1 MGTVKKPSMQIAIP
15 ITVAALLDLFAAIM
29 MASIN
34 TKPEFLMIFV
44 LCEIILIAGA
54 ISAWNKYFKR
64 YVNYAIEQ
72 KLREINK
79 KSED

>member
-1 MGTVKKPSMQIAIP
+1 MFEVKKPSMQSAIP

-34 TKPEFLMIFV
+34 TKPELLMIFV

-54 ISAWNKYFKR
+54 IVAWIKYFKR
-64 YVNYAIEQ
+64 YINYAIEQ

>member
-1 MGTVKKPSMQIAIP
+1 MDENKKPSMQIAIP

-34 TKPEFLMIFV
+34 AKSELLMIFV

-54 ISAWNKYFKR
+54 IAAWNKYFKR

-79 KSED
+79 KSEN

>member
-1 MGTVKKPSMQIAIP
+1 MDEVKKPSMQSAIP
-15 ITVAALLDLFAAIM
+15 ITVAALLDLFAAILL
-29 MASIN
+29 ASTN
-34 TKPEFLMIFV
+34 TKPELLMTIV

-54 ISAWNKYFKR
+54 IAAWIKYFKS
-64 YVNYAIEQ
+64 YVNFAIEQ

>member
-1 MGTVKKPSMQIAIP
+1 MDEVKKPSMQSAIS

-29 MASIN
+29 LASIKP
-34 TKPEFLMIFV
+34 KPEVMMIFV

-54 ISAWNKYFKR
+54 IAAWIKYFKR